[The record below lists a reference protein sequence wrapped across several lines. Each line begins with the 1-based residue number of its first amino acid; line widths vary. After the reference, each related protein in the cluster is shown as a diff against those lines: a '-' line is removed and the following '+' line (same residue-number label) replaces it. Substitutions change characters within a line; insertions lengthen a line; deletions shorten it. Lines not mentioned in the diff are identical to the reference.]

1 MIDLINVGKSYD
13 GRPILSNFSL
23 SIKKNEF
30 VSIVGPSGAGK
41 TTVLNLMGLLD
52 KPDYG
57 DVKIGGYINPIN
69 KEVMQLR
76 RDFFGYVF
84 QNYVLMDNDTVLN
97 NLLIS
102 KKYNADFNKET
113 IMDTLEK
120 VGLNINLLNKKI
132 YQLSGGEQQRVA
144 LARVLLK
151 PFKIIL
157 ADEPTG
163 NLDDINK
170 RIVVNLLNEVR
181 KSGKTIVCV
190 THDGG
195 IADQSDRVIHI
206 ISEGGN

>member
-41 TTVLNLMGLLD
+41 TTVLNLIGLLD
-52 KPDYG
+52 NPDYG
-57 DVKIGGYINPIN
+57 VVKIGGISNPN
-69 KEVMQLR
+69 KKEVMQLR
-76 RDFFGYVF
+76 RVFFGYVF
-84 QNYVLMDNDTVLN
+84 QNYVLMDNDTVLK

-102 KKYNADFNKET
+102 KTYNTEFNEKA
-113 IMDTLEK
+113 MVDTLEK
-120 VGLNINLLNKKI
+120 VGLNTNLLNKKI

-151 PFKIIL
+151 PFEIIL

-170 RIVVNLLNEVR
+170 QIVVNLLHEMRNI
-181 KSGKTIVCV
+181 GKTIVCV
-190 THDGG
+190 THDAE
-195 IADQSDRVIHI
+195 IANQSDRVIQI
-206 ISEGGN
+206 IGEGE

>member
-41 TTVLNLMGLLD
+41 TTVLNLIGLLD
-52 KPDYG
+52 NPDYG
-57 DVKIGGYINPIN
+57 VVKIGGISNPN
-69 KEVMQLR
+69 KKEVMQLR
-76 RDFFGYVF
+76 RVFFGYVF

-102 KKYNADFNKET
+102 KTYNTAFNEKA
-113 IMDTLEK
+113 MVDTLEK
-120 VGLNINLLNKKI
+120 VGLNTNLLNKKI

-151 PFKIIL
+151 PFEIIL

-170 RIVVNLLNEVR
+170 QIVVNLLHEMRNI
-181 KSGKTIVCV
+181 GKTIVCV
-190 THDGG
+190 THDAK
-195 IADQSDRVIHI
+195 IANQSDRVIQI
-206 ISEGGN
+206 IGEGE

>member
-41 TTVLNLMGLLD
+41 TTVLNLIGLLD
-52 KPDYG
+52 NPDYG
-57 DVKIGGYINPIN
+57 VVKIGGISNPN
-69 KEVMQLR
+69 KKEVMQLR
-76 RDFFGYVF
+76 RVFFGYVF

-102 KKYNADFNKET
+102 KTYNTAFNEKA
-113 IMDTLEK
+113 MVDTLEK
-120 VGLNINLLNKKI
+120 VGLNTNLLNKKI

-151 PFKIIL
+151 PFEIIL

-170 RIVVNLLNEVR
+170 QIVVNLLHEMRNI
-181 KSGKTIVCV
+181 GKTIVCV
-190 THDGG
+190 THDAE
-195 IADQSDRVIHI
+195 IANQSDRVIQI
-206 ISEGGN
+206 IGEGE